1 VTVTIPLWLMRIG
14 VWMTLLYRRLRYG
27 YAFRRIPLTRGL
39 FAIVDPEDYEDLA
52 QYKWRAVRSSR
63 THYALRRVR
72 HKGGKPG
79 YESMHRRLCPVAD
92 GFQVDHVN
100 RTGLDNRK
108 ANLRPAT
115 PTQNG
120 CNRAKSTKG
129 TYSSRFKG
137 VTWNRNEQCWR
148 ATIRAHCR
156 AILLGTFDDEVAAA
170 RAYDRAALR
179 YHGAFAVLNFP
190 GEAERVRR
198 RLGRVALVL
207 HFALAIWRRLGTW
220 PAVRLT
226 VKPAAHTVAA
236 MPKKLYI
243 IDGHAHIYA
252 AYYAPMRQQLTS
264 PAGEPTK
271 ATYIF
276 TMAVLGLI
284 EKHQP
289 DLLVVAMDSKER
301 TFRHEM
307 YAEYKAHRPPMPED
321 LPVQI
326 DRIGQILEAMR
337 IPILRVPGFE
347 ADDIIGTLARRAAA
361 DEMDVL
367 ICSKD
372 KDLLQLLDEHVRA
385 FDIKSGTAI
394 DPAAMRE
401 KMGIGPEQI
410 VDCLALAGDAADN
423 VPGVPLIGP
432 KTARELIRTY
442 GDLDKLYEHADEV
455 KGKRGENLRNSK
467 EQAYLSRKLVT
478 LDCGVP
484 IEINYDKLAL
494 HTPDR
499 EKLGALF
506 GDLGFERL
514 VGQLGLGT
522 GKAEGAAPSGAT
534 STIDPTE
541 PASAKTVTH
550 EYTLVDT
557 PEAFAAFLAELK
569 EQGRFAVDTETTSIN
584 AMRADLVGLS
594 FAWQSGR
601 AFYLP
606 VRGPLGATHLDL
618 KLVRR
623 ELGPILADE
632 KIEKIGQNIKYDL
645 HVLRNAG
652 LPVRGVYFDTMVASY
667 CLDPARSSHSMDNMA
682 RDYLNY
688 ECVPIVNLIGK
699 GKNQLTFDMVD
710 TEVAAEYAAEDADIT
725 WRLCEYLQTR
735 LEGKPEIAKLFAEVE
750 MPLVSVLA
758 QMEHNGVSLNT
769 GLLKQMAGD
778 LSDALEFLDERI
790 YREAET
796 VFNIDSP
803 KQLAEVLFDKLGLK
817 SGRVGKAGRS
827 TDASVLEQL
836 SSQHPIAEL
845 VLEHRTLSKL
855 KNTYADKLGAMVNPR
870 TGRLH
875 ASFNQTVTATGRLS
889 SSDPNLQNIPIRTD
903 LGRKIRGAFV
913 PEKAT
918 DCILSLDYSQVELRL
933 LAHFSKDETLRA
945 AFEADQDIHRFVGSQ
960 IFGVPLEEVTS
971 EMRSR
976 CKAVNFGVIYGQGA
990 FGLSRS
996 VGISPAEAKQFIE
1009 DYFAR
1014 YSSIR
1019 AFIEQCVERARTN
1032 GYAETILGRRR
1043 RIADLDS
1050 RNGGRRALAE
1060 RLAVNT
1066 VIQGSAA
1073 DLIKVAMLN
1082 VQRRIDAEKLP
1093 LLMLL
1098 QVHDEL
1104 VFEAPTVEADQ
1115 HAEWIGEAMT
1125 TAIAFDV
1132 PLKVDV
1138 ACGPSW
1144 LAEK

>member
-1 VTVTIPLWLMRIG
+1 MTVTIPLWLMRIG
-14 VWMTLLYRRLRYG
+14 VCVTLLSRRLRYG

-39 FAIVDPEDYEDLA
+39 FAIVDPEDYEALA
-52 QYKWRAVRSSR
+52 RYSWRAVPSSR
-63 THYALRRVR
+63 THYAVR
-72 HKGGKPG
+72 SVWLGDGKIR
-79 YESMHRRLCPVAD
+79 SVWMHRCVCAVPEGVY
-92 GFQVDHVN
+92 VDHVN
-100 RTGLDNRK
+100 RTGLDNRRV
-108 ANLRPAT
+108 NLRPAT
-115 PTQNG
+115 AAQNT
-120 CNRAKSTKG
+120 CNRAKFTKG

-137 VTWNRNEQCWR
+137 VSRNRRDNRWR
-148 ATIRAHCR
+148 A
-156 AILLGTFDDEVAAA
+156 AISVGGRLIVLGWFDDEIAAA

-179 YHGAFAVLNFP
+179 YHGAFAALNFP
-190 GEAERVRR
+190 SEADRLHRR
-198 RLGRVALVL
+198 RKRVAIALSTV
-207 HFALAIWRRLGTW
+207 LAIWRRLATW
-220 PAVRLT
+220 SAAGLT
-226 VKPAAHTVAA
+226 VQPAMRTVAA
-236 MPKKLYI
+236 MPKTLYI

-252 AYYAPMRQQLTS
+252 AYYAPIRQQLTS
-264 PAGEPTK
+264 PSGEPTK

-284 EKHQP
+284 EKYKP

-307 YAEYKAHRPPMPED
+307 YAEYKAHRPPMPD
-321 LPVQI
+321 DMPVQI
-326 DRIGQILEAMR
+326 DRIGQILDALN
-337 IPILRVPGFE
+337 ISILRVPGFE
-347 ADDIIGTLARRAAA
+347 ADDIIGTLAKRAAA
-361 DEMDVL
+361 DEMDVR

-372 KDLLQLLDEHVRA
+372 KDLLQLLDERVNA
-385 FDIKSGTAI
+385 FDIKSGKVI

-401 KMGIGPEQI
+401 KMGIGPKQI
-410 VDCLALAGDAADN
+410 VDCLALEGDTADN

-442 GDLDKLYEHADEV
+442 GDLDKLYARAEEI
-455 KGKRGENLRNSK
+455 KGKRGENLRSAR

-478 LDCGVP
+478 LDCAVP
-484 IEINYDKLAL
+484 IEIDYDKFAM
-494 HTPDR
+494 HQPDCD
-499 EKLGALF
+499 KLGALF
-506 GDLGFERL
+506 GELGFTRL
-514 VGQLGLGT
+514 LTQLGLGT
-522 GKAEGAAPSGAT
+522 EKATGSEAAPVTLPPIG
-534 STIDPTE
+534 E
-541 PASAKTVTH
+541 PISAKTVTH
-550 EYTLVDT
+550 DYTLIDT
-557 PEAFAAFLAELK
+557 PESFSRFLVELK
-569 EQGRFAVDTETTSIN
+569 TQSRFAVDTETTSVN

-594 FAWQSGR
+594 FCWEPHR

-618 KLVRR
+618 GLVRR

-632 KIEKIGQNIKYDL
+632 KVEKIGQNIKYDL
-645 HVLRNAG
+645 LVLRNAG

-667 CLDPARSSHSMDNMA
+667 CLDPVRSSHSMDNMA

-710 TEVAAEYAAEDADIT
+710 TVVACEYAAEDADVT
-725 WRLCEYLQTR
+725 WLLYAYLQGR
-735 LEGKPEIAKLFAEVE
+735 LEGQPELAKLFVDVE

-758 QMEHNGVSLNT
+758 QMEFNGVSLDT
-769 GLLKQMAGD
+769 GLLRQMAGE

-790 YREAET
+790 YEQAEA

-803 KQLAEVLFDKLGLK
+803 KQLAEILFDKLGLR
-817 SGRVGKAGRS
+817 SRRGGKAGRS

-836 SSQHPIAEL
+836 SDQHPIADL

-855 KNTYADKLGAMVNPR
+855 KNTYADKLGAMVNSR

-889 SSDPNLQNIPIRTD
+889 SSDPNLQNIPIRTE
-903 LGRKIRGAFV
+903 LGRKIRAAFV

-933 LAHFSKDETLRA
+933 LAHFSHDEALRA
-945 AFEADQDIHRFVGSQ
+945 AFAADQDIHRSVASQ
-960 IFGVPLEEVTS
+960 IFGVPLEEVTG

-990 FGLSRS
+990 FGLSQS
-996 VGISPAEAKQFIE
+996 VGISPGEAKQFIE

-1014 YSSIR
+1014 YGSIR
-1019 AFIEQCVERARTN
+1019 AFMDECIEKTKQN

-1043 RIADLDS
+1043 RIADMDS

-1082 VQRRIDAEKLP
+1082 VQRRIDAERLP
-1093 LLMLL
+1093 VRMLL
-1098 QVHDEL
+1098 QIHDEL
-1104 VFEAPTVEADQ
+1104 IFAVPTAEAET
-1115 HAEWIGEAMT
+1115 HTKWIAEAMT
-1125 TAIAFDV
+1125 GAIPFDV
-1132 PLKVDV
+1132 PLKVDA
-1138 ACGPSW
+1138 ACGSSW